1 MRKLI
6 IGLICGATFSTL
18 LFTVFGGA
26 LSSTPVIGYTDS
38 STTSETVTTE
48 TLTDNTTFRENIYSL
63 LQDAGNEIQDYDT
76 WRFYQ
81 KLVQAYELDEVPET
95 EPGEDPT
102 VAEILPDLN
111 KINFVALYLPLEEAG
126 RNIQDEELAQFYYKF
141 LQSAGWSIS
150 PDQVDGD

>member
-6 IGLICGATFSTL
+6 VGLMCGATLSTV
-18 LFTVFGGA
+18 LFMVFGGA
-26 LSSTPVIGYTDS
+26 LSSTPVTGYADS
-38 STTSETVTTE
+38 STTTE

-63 LQDAGNEIQDYDT
+63 LQDAGNDIQDYDT

-81 KLVQAYELDEVPET
+81 KLVQAYELDEVPGA

-111 KINFVALYLPLEEAG
+111 KINFVALYLPLEEVG

-141 LQSAGWSIS
+141 LQSAGWSIN
-150 PDQVDGD
+150 PDPVDGD

>member
-6 IGLICGATFSTL
+6 VGLICGATLSTV
-18 LFTVFGGA
+18 LFMVFGGG
-26 LSSTPVIGYTDS
+26 LSSIPVTGQPGN
-38 STTSETVTTE
+38 STTTE
-48 TLTDNTTFRENIYSL
+48 TLTDNATFRENIYSL

-81 KLVQAYELDEVPET
+81 KLVQAYELDEVPGT

-102 VAEILPDLN
+102 AAEILPDLN

-141 LQSAGWSIS
+141 LQSAGWSIN

>member
-6 IGLICGATFSTL
+6 VGLMCGATLSTV
-18 LFTVFGGA
+18 LFMVFGGA
-26 LSSTPVIGYTDS
+26 LSSTPVTGDTDS
-38 STTSETVTTE
+38 STTTE
-48 TLTDNTTFRENIYSL
+48 ALTDNTTFRENIYSL

-81 KLVQAYELDEVPET
+81 KLVQAYELDEVPEA

-102 VAEILPDLN
+102 AAEILPDLN

>member
-1 MRKLI
+1 MRKLMV
-6 IGLICGATFSTL
+6 GLMCGATLSAV
-18 LFTVFGGA
+18 LFMVFGGA
-26 LSSTPVIGYTDS
+26 LSSTPVTGQSDS
-38 STTSETVTTE
+38 STTTE
-48 TLTDNTTFRENIYSL
+48 TLTDNTTFRENIYLL
-63 LQDAGNEIQDYDT
+63 LQDAGDEIQDYDT

-102 VAEILPDLN
+102 AAEILPDLN

-126 RNIQDEELAQFYYKF
+126 RNIQDEELARFYYKF